1 MRLDGCCFGRAAGPA
16 LRMRTILDGVEVPI
30 EEHAPAFI
38 VLEKAWVGAVAPQA
52 TVTPPG
58 REQ

>member
-1 MRLDGCCFGRAAGPA
+1 
-16 LRMRTILDGVEVPI
+16 MRTILDGVEVPI

-38 VLEKAWVGAVAPQA
+38 VLEKAWVGAVAPLA